1 MALVTYIDGIPTF
14 STKLEALAWGQ
25 KNLGIKGSHIH
36 IVGGQTTFMAGI
48 SHSDI
53 KTRYTVPTGAIIPQ
67 PLPTPVITPTQVTQ
81 PTPPPAS
88 TPATGGGSTGG
99 GGGGGY

>member
-53 KTRYTVPTGAIIPQ
+53 KTRYTVPTGTITPQ

-81 PTPPPAS
+81 PTLPPTS